1 MDSQPKALHLI
12 AQISQQG
19 APVEIF
25 LGEDFAAKKNNK
37 SKPLESKPQR
47 QIQTVGIQSFNFG
60 QITHNGENKMPQFLL
75 LLTLLL
81 STVIFS
87 ISTTVHANDEAQIKN
102 FINTVYE
109 QFCVGN
115 SQVTKSS
122 NALETALETSL
133 FSTKPEVAEK
143 RLRQA
148 IFFTQAKNLQTD
160 NVMLEILYRLQRQL
174 GKHLKTQQKWQQSSY
189 AYRQARN
196 SLSQLRK
203 IAAFQVDTKIHQ
215 TFKQVSYE
223 LIDILLK
230 RYENE
235 PENRQILLR
244 EVIEVAEELKQA
256 ELENYFQDECL
267 VEEEK
272 LLGVDDDFDLPNNTA
287 IFYPIIFPE
296 TANLPNRS
304 AELLLI
310 LSNKQ
315 IKWIR
320 QDKEKWR
327 SVTVSI
333 TELNKKI
340 RQFRNQLQTPPMR
353 NSRKIIKQSGEEL
366 YKLFISPLENE
377 LDNLEILVFVPDGAL
392 RTIPIT
398 ALFDGKAFVV
408 TKHYAVA
415 TIPGLSLTKSVGKP
429 LRKNPRLLLG
439 GTSSAVSISDAQHFN
454 ALTHT
459 DKALKSIEELFPRSS
474 TTKLFKQGQTLFKI
488 NQLKREM
495 HRVRPYTIIHLHTHG
510 IFQSGDTNNS
520 FLLTDDL
527 IENQNGSR
535 LTMKRLEEIF
545 SIGEL
550 RQSPIELLTLSACQ
564 TAQGDEQ
571 AALGLAGVAFKSGA
585 RSVVAT
591 LWNAD
596 EPRTTELMRRFYEQL
611 REQNLSKAKAL
622 QQAQQQMLGIQFFK
636 EQEKCHPQKEIVK
649 DNQGKVT
656 YCHRKTRQNLMLPT
670 YWAPFILIGN
680 WF

>member
-1 MDSQPKALHLI
+1 
-12 AQISQQG
+12 
-19 APVEIF
+19 
-25 LGEDFAAKKNNK
+25 
-37 SKPLESKPQR
+37 
-47 QIQTVGIQSFNFG
+47 
-60 QITHNGENKMPQFLL
+60 MPHQFLL
-75 LLTLLL
+75 LSTLLL
-81 STVIFS
+81 GTLIIS
-87 ISTTVHANDEAQIKN
+87 ISTTAHANDEAQIKN
-102 FINTVYE
+102 FINTVYD

-115 SQVTKSS
+115 SQTTKSS

-196 SLSQLRK
+196 SLSQLREITAFPDVEQMSQLRK
-203 IAAFQVDTKIHQ
+203 IAKNPVVETKIHQ

-272 LLGVDDDFDLPNNTA
+272 ILGVDDNLPNNTA

-304 AELLLI
+304 AELLVI
-310 LSNKQ
+310 SSNKQ

-333 TELNKKI
+333 TELNNKI

-366 YKLFISPLENE
+366 YQLFISPLEKE

-459 DKALKSIEELFPRSS
+459 DKALKSIEKLFPRSN

-488 NQLKREM
+488 SQLKREM

-535 LTMKRLEEIF
+535 LTMPRLEEIF

-622 QQAQQQMLGIQFFK
+622 QQAQQQMLDIQFFK
-636 EQEKCHPQKEIVK
+636 EPEKCHPQKQIVK
-649 DNQGKVT
+649 DNQGKIT
-656 YCHRKTRQNLMLPT
+656 YCHRKTGEALMLPT

>member
-1 MDSQPKALHLI
+1 M
-12 AQISQQG
+12 
-19 APVEIF
+19 
-25 LGEDFAAKKNNK
+25 
-37 SKPLESKPQR
+37 PQ
-47 QIQTVGIQSFNFG
+47 
-60 QITHNGENKMPQFLL
+60 QFLL

-81 STVIFS
+81 GTVIFS

-102 FINTVYE
+102 VINTVYE

-115 SQVTKSS
+115 SQGAKSY
-122 NALETALETSL
+122 NAFLKTSL

-148 IFFTQAKNLQTD
+148 IFFTQAKNIQTD
-160 NVMLEILYRLQRQL
+160 NVMLQILYRLQRQL
-174 GKHLKTQQKWQQSSY
+174 GKQLKTQQKWKQSSY

-203 IAAFQVDTKIHQ
+203 IAAFQVDAKIHK

-235 PENRQILLR
+235 PAENRQTLQTILRQL
-244 EVIEVAEELKQA
+244 INVAERIKQA

-267 VEEEK
+267 VEGNIGRVENN
-272 LLGVDDDFDLPNNTA
+272 LTSNTA
-287 IFYPIIFPE
+287 IFYPIIFPKN
-296 TANLPNRS
+296 ANLPNRS

-310 LSNKQ
+310 SSNKQ

-320 QDKEKWR
+320 QPQKWR
-327 SVTVSI
+327 SVTDSI
-333 TELNKKI
+333 AELNEKI
-340 RQFRNQLQTPPMR
+340 SQFRTKLETPGR
-353 NSRKIIKQSGEEL
+353 YSRKLIKQYGQEL
-366 YKLFISPLENE
+366 YKIFISPLEE
-377 LDNLEILVFVPDGAL
+377 EIDNLEILVFVPDGAL

-408 TKHYAVA
+408 TKHYAVT
-415 TIPGLSLTKSVGKP
+415 TIPGLTLTKSVGKP
-429 LRKNPRLLLG
+429 LRKNPRILLG
-439 GTSSAVSISDAQHFN
+439 GTSKTVRLSDTLRFD
-454 ALTHT
+454 ALAHT
-459 DKALKSIEELFPRSS
+459 DKALKSIEELYPRRS
-474 TTKLFKQGQTLFKI
+474 TTKLFKQGQSLFKI
-488 NQLKREM
+488 SQLKREM
-495 HRVRPYTIIHLHTHG
+495 HSIRPYTIMHLHTHG

-520 FLLTDDL
+520 FLLTDDI
-527 IENQNGSR
+527 IENENGSR
-535 LTMKRLEEIF
+535 LTMKRLEEIL

-550 RQSPIELLTLSACQ
+550 RHSPIELLTLSACQ

-611 REQNLSKAKAL
+611 REQKLSKANAL
-622 QQAQQQMLGIQFFK
+622 QQAQQQMLDIQFFK
-636 EQEKCHPQKEIVK
+636 EQQKCHPQKEIAK
-649 DNQGKVT
+649 DNQGKIT
-656 YCHRKTRQNLMLPT
+656 YCHRKAGEALMLPT